1 MSETNGS
8 QRIVMQ
14 AKPWIDNDNS
24 VWLAT
29 TVGISR
35 NLEKFEFPS
44 KLSQERRKQIISLIT
59 RELNADD
66 LFKQLNVHKAEDLT
80 SIEKEYLSEHF
91 VSTMIFQQT
100 HAGEAFA
107 LDDTG
112 QFMAVLNLN
121 DHVHYVLLDIRGEI
135 ENTLNRLIKIESSVG
150 KKLNYSFSPKFGFL
164 TADPMDCGTAL
175 SITAFLQLPALVH
188 TTKIDDTLEKYADEN
203 IVITGIQGN
212 PTELIGDVIA
222 IQNNYTVGLSEESIG
237 STMRNFTT
245 KLLLEENS
253 ARSKIRG
260 SQDGEIK
267 DKVSRAY
274 AILMHSYNIE
284 AVESMNAISL
294 IKLGLDMEWIK
305 GVSVKD
311 LNQVFFA
318 CRRAHLLSLFK
329 EKVPQDQLT
338 HKRADY
344 IHKTLKNLQLAI

>member
-14 AKPWIDNDNS
+14 NKPWEDNDNS

-44 KLSQERRKQIISLIT
+44 KLSQDRRKQIISLFT
-59 RELNADD
+59 RELGSDD
-66 LFKQLNVHKAEDLT
+66 LFKNLNLHKAEDLN
-80 SIEKEYLSEHF
+80 SLEKEYLSEHF

-107 LDDTG
+107 LDETG

-121 DHVHYVLLDIRGEI
+121 DHVHYVLLDIKGEI

-175 SITAFLQLPALVH
+175 SITIFLQLPALVH
-188 TTKIDDTLEKYADEN
+188 TAKIDDTLEKFADEN

-237 STMRNFTT
+237 ATMRNFTT

-253 ARSKIRG
+253 ARSKIKA
-260 SQDGEIK
+260 SQDPEIK

-274 AILMHSYNIE
+274 AILLHSYNIE

-294 IKLGLDMEWIK
+294 IKLGLDMGWIK
-305 GVSVKD
+305 GISVRD

-318 CRRAHLLSLFK
+318 CRRAHLLSRFK
-329 EKVPQDQLT
+329 EKIPQDQIT
-338 HKRADY
+338 HKRAEF
-344 IHKTLKNLQLAI
+344 IHSSFKNLQLAI

>member
-1 MSETNGS
+1 MSETNGTH
-8 QRIVMQ
+8 RIVMQ
-14 AKPWIDNDNS
+14 TKPWEDNDNS

-29 TVGISR
+29 TVGLSR
-35 NLEKFEFPS
+35 NIEKFEFPA
-44 KLSQERRKQIISLIT
+44 KLSQDRRKQIISLVT
-59 RELNADD
+59 RELNSED
-66 LFKQLNVHKAEDLT
+66 LFKQLAVHKAEDLN
-80 SIEKEYLSEHF
+80 SLEKEYLSEHF

-100 HAGEAFA
+100 HAGEAFV

-121 DHVHYVLLDIRGEI
+121 DHVHYVLLDIKGEI
-135 ENTLNRLIKIESSVG
+135 ENTLNKLIKIESSVG

-188 TTKIDDTLEKYADEN
+188 TAKIDDILEKYADEN

-253 ARSKIRG
+253 ARSKIRN

-284 AVESMNAISL
+284 AVEAMNAISL
-294 IKLGLDMEWIK
+294 IKLGLDMDWIK
-305 GVSVKD
+305 GISLKE

-318 CRRAHLLSLFK
+318 SRRAHLLSLFK
-329 EKVPQDQLT
+329 EKVPQDQVS
-338 HKRADY
+338 HKRADF
-344 IHKTLKNLQLAI
+344 IHKTLKSLQLAI

>member
-8 QRIVMQ
+8 PRIVMQ
-14 AKPWIDNDNS
+14 SLPWSENDNN

-29 TVGISR
+29 TVGLSR
-35 NLEKFEFPS
+35 NVEKFEFPG
-44 KLSQERRKQIISLIT
+44 KLSQDRRKQIISLIT
-59 RELNADD
+59 RELDSKE
-66 LFKQLNVHKAEDLT
+66 LFQQINVHRAEELS
-80 SIEKEYLSEHF
+80 SIEKEYLNEHF

-100 HAGEAFA
+100 HAGEAFV

-112 QFMAVLNLN
+112 QFMAVINLS
-121 DHVHYVLLDIRGEI
+121 DHVYYILLDIKGEI
-135 ENTLNRLIKIESSVG
+135 ENTLNKLIKIESTVG
-150 KKLNYSFSPKFGFL
+150 RKLTYSFSPKFGYL
-164 TADPMDCGTAL
+164 TADPLDCGTAL

-188 TTKIDDTLEKYADEN
+188 SAKIDDTLEKYADEN

-222 IQNNYTVGLSEESIG
+222 IQNNYTIGLSEESIG

-253 ARSKIRG
+253 ARSKIR
-260 SQDGEIK
+260 STQDPDIK

-294 IKLGLDMEWIK
+294 IKLGLDMEWIT
-305 GVSVKD
+305 GVTVKE
-311 LNQVFFA
+311 LNQVFFS
-318 CRRAHLLSLFK
+318 CRRAHLLNKFK
-329 EKVPQDQLT
+329 NKVPQDQIT
-338 HKRADY
+338 HKRAEF
-344 IHKTLKNLQLAI
+344 IHGTFKNLKLAI

>member
-8 QRIVMQ
+8 QRVVMQ
-14 AKPWIDNDNS
+14 EKPWTDNDNN

-35 NLEKFEFPS
+35 NLEKFEFPA
-44 KLSQERRKQIISLIT
+44 KLSQDRRKQIISLLT
-59 RELNADD
+59 REINADN
-66 LFKQLNVHKAEDLT
+66 LFKHLNFHNAEDLT
-80 SIEKEYLSEHF
+80 AIEKEYLSEHF
-91 VSTMIFQQT
+91 VSTMIFHQT

-121 DHVHYVLLDIRGEI
+121 DHVHYVLLDIKGEI
-135 ENTLNRLIKIESSVG
+135 ENTLNRLVKIETSVG

-175 SITAFLQLPALVH
+175 SITAFLQMPALVH
-188 TTKIDDTLEKYADEN
+188 SGKIDETLEKFADEN

-222 IQNNYTVGLSEESIG
+222 IQNNYTIGLTEESIG

-245 KLLLEENS
+245 KLLLEENT
-253 ARSKIRG
+253 ARNKIKQT
-260 SQDGEIK
+260 QDPDIK
-267 DKVSRAY
+267 DKVSRGY

-284 AVESMNAISL
+284 AVEAMNAISL
-294 IKLGLDMEWIK
+294 IKLGLDLGWIT
-305 GVSVKD
+305 GISLRE
-311 LNQVFFA
+311 LNQVFFSS
-318 CRRAHLLSLFK
+318 RRAHLLSRFK
-329 EKVPQDQLT
+329 EKVPMDQMT
-338 HKRADY
+338 HKRAEF
-344 IHKTLKNLQLAI
+344 IHAALKNLQLTI

>member
-14 AKPWIDNDNS
+14 TKPWGDNDNN

-29 TVGISR
+29 TVGLSR
-35 NLEKFEFPS
+35 NLEKFEFPA
-44 KLSQERRKQIISLIT
+44 KLSQDRRKQIISLLT
-59 RELNADD
+59 RELNSDE
-66 LFKQLNVHKAEDLT
+66 LFKHLNVHKAEDLS

-91 VSTMIFQQT
+91 VSTMVFQQT

-107 LDDTG
+107 LDDSG
-112 QFMAVLNLN
+112 QFLAVMNLN
-121 DHVHYVLLDIRGEI
+121 DHVHYILLDVHGEI

-175 SITAFLQLPALVH
+175 SITVFLQLPALVH
-188 TTKIDDTLEKYADEN
+188 SGKIDEILEKYADEN

-237 STMRNFTT
+237 ATMRNFTT

-253 ARSKIRG
+253 ARSKIRT
-260 SQDGEIK
+260 SQDPETK
-267 DKVSRAY
+267 DKVSRAF

-294 IKLGLDMEWIK
+294 IKLGLDMGWIK
-305 GVSVKD
+305 GISLKE

-318 CRRAHLLSLFK
+318 CRRAHLLSRYK
-329 EKVPQDQLT
+329 EKVPQDQIT
-338 HKRADY
+338 HKRAEF
-344 IHKTLKNLQLAI
+344 IHSSLKNLQLTI